1 MKSNDMKTFLLML
14 FTLLAMIL
22 PARTDAQ
29 ETAGAILTR
38 VECEYPLGDIRG
50 GNSGY
55 VVGGFTKD
63 GKGRAVFFDYVTDD
77 RGWNPVI
84 ASLNIVDEKLEKN
97 LHMIFEPVL
106 AYPGSSTQL
115 DELVLTRFCD
125 VNIGHDVYSSV
136 PVTQTLFNS
145 DEKYEMIVG
154 VYDEGFTDDRRMING
169 FKVINEDRVCL
180 FQESFEEKT
189 ISMPKFSF
197 INIGES
203 VYLWVEDDN
212 HDKVFGC
219 YLIEPE
225 KSSLRRVE
233 LPKGLKAMPNVARA
247 SENVN
252 LTFPEVAE
260 TRTVSL
266 VNTSGRLVRTD
277 RIAAGIG
284 SYSLNTG
291 NLAPGLYVVTL
302 SDGTTSIE
310 TAKIIIR

>member
-1 MKSNDMKTFLLML
+1 ML

-38 VECEYPLGDIRG
+38 VDGNELEIMAEVLGKDG
-50 GNSGY
+50 GLCISGD
-55 VVGGFTKD
+55 FTAD
-63 GKGRAVFFDYVTDD
+63 GKGRYVSLKWTDD
-77 RGWNPVI
+77 YQLFVKVYDE
-84 ASLNIVDEKLEKN
+84 SFNIDSSMHLYQTIVQKFGYRDEYDYGFVDLKVRYFAK
-97 LHMIFEPVL
+97 
-106 AYPGSSTQL
+106 PGYATESW
-115 DELVLTRFCD
+115 
-125 VNIGHDVYSSV
+125 
-136 PVTQTLFNS
+136 VTQTLFNS
-145 DEKYEMIVG
+145 DEHYEVVIPIYDDYFTDPNGANRKYANGFSIINDLGQIVCQGKFKSKYWRIDSAVVLIVG
-154 VYDEGFTDDRRMING
+154 EKKYLYFDDG
-169 FKVINEDRVCL
+169 
-180 FQESFEEKT
+180 
-189 ISMPKFSF
+189 
-197 INIGES
+197 
-203 VYLWVEDDN
+203 
-212 HDKVFGC
+212 HDIADCF
-219 YLIEPE
+219 LIEPE